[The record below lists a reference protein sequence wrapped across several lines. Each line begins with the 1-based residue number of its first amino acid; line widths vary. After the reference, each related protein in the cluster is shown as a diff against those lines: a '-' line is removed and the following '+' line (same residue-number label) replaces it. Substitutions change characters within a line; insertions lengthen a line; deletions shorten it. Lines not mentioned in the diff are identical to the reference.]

1 MISKQIY
8 KFLREALFSGIDR
21 EEDDA
26 QMARIVGRSTLSNSS
41 LKVGDLVYLKYRNPE
56 KPYAAKTSEH
66 LAIISGTS
74 RMPSGY
80 GINLSTKNRL
90 VAAYSIVPSNAETLK
105 VILGAIYKNRSVTYG
120 KGVVNNLFSS
130 LFGPR
135 RFRTFIQ
142 NRAFDIHKID
152 FRSVDIE
159 FDTPLED

>member
-8 KFLREALFSGIDR
+8 KFLREALFSGVDQ
-21 EEDDA
+21 EEDDV
-26 QMARIVGRSTLSNSS
+26 QMAKVIRKTSLTNSS
-41 LKVGDLVYLKYRNPE
+41 LKVGDLVYLKYRNPD
-56 KPYAAKTSEH
+56 KPYAARTLEH
-66 LAIISGTS
+66 LAIISETA

-90 VAAYSIVPSNAETLK
+90 VAAFSIVPSSPETLK

-159 FDTPLED
+159 FDTPVED